1 MKTRKIEQAEAD
13 KINLTKKYGI
23 MGDGC
28 DGIWGEGDTVDEAV
42 TDAGNNQVEYS
53 GCEEPD
59 FTDCEIVTV
68 TN

>member
-1 MKTRKIEQAEAD
+1 MMRTRTIDQTEAS

-28 DGIWGEGDTVDEAV
+28 DGIWGEGDTVEEAM

-53 GCEEPD
+53 GCEKSD
-59 FTDCEIVTV
+59 FAECEIVV
-68 TN
+68 RA